1 MMACAPDR
9 PSSVL
14 WQLDSFASDTVM
26 MRVILLT
33 GRGRQGSH
41 VEKQEREREGVGVDG
56 IKERRGGVTVG
67 AQQASNYLPTGALD
81 SIETLRA
88 LQSWS

>member
-14 WQLDSFASDTVM
+14 WRLDSFATDTVM

-41 VEKQEREREGVGVDG
+41 VERERERERDFDG